1 MGELLRTAKWASLRR
16 EFHNLRLDD
25 IMHNWEAIFP
35 SSVPRVKRFML
46 WVQPL
51 DQVLIFNAD
60 GAARG
65 KPSPMGIG
73 VLSNIIVVVLSCS
86 PRILVLKT
94 PMKWQ

>member
-1 MGELLRTAKWASLRR
+1 MGELLRTAKWASSRR
-16 EFHNLRLDD
+16 ELHNLRLDD
-25 IMHNWEAIFP
+25 IMHIWEAIFP

-65 KPSPMGIG
+65 KPSPTGIGG
-73 VLSNIIVVVLSCS
+73 VLSNIIVVVL
-86 PRILVLKT
+86 
-94 PMKWQ
+94 